1 MRLFIAI
8 FFSTSGLLFGQP
20 GSVPAGTMVQ
30 AKLETSVKTA
40 SSEVGDAVVAV
51 LTKPVLAADRIMV
64 PGGSRLHGRVETI
77 QHATRTNEGRVRLV
91 FREIQLPDGKRVST
105 WMTNS
110 FVAPSP
116 KRTARYVVYMGL
128 GAAAGAAI
136 GGKTAR
142 VAGLIG
148 GTLTGFVIAG
158 NRNGSMLR
166 DLTLKEGQQIRL
178 QLGEDLS
185 LAGE

>member
-1 MRLFIAI
+1 MAP
-8 FFSTSGLLFGQP
+8 FFPTPVFFFRRP
-20 GSVPAGTMVQ
+20 GPFPAGTMVQ
-30 AKLETSVKTA
+30 AKLEPSVKTA

-136 GGKTAR
+136 GGKTVR

-148 GTLTGFVIAG
+148 GTLTGFRIPG
-158 NRNGSMLR
+158 HRNGSILC
-166 DLTLKEGQQIRL
+166 
-178 QLGEDLS
+178 
-185 LAGE
+185 

>member
-91 FREIQLPDGKRVST
+91 FREIQLPNGNRVST
-105 WMTNS
+105 
-110 FVAPSP
+110 PDP
-116 KRTARYVVYMGL
+116 
-128 GAAAGAAI
+128 
-136 GGKTAR
+136 KTAR
-142 VAGLIG
+142 ASRKWWRSRS
-148 GTLTGFVIAG
+148 T
-158 NRNGSMLR
+158 RRGSR
-166 DLTLKEGQQIRL
+166 PFATI
-178 QLGEDLS
+178 
-185 LAGE
+185 